1 MNITL
6 GALAA
11 FTSSTVKNT
20 GLGIGD
26 RTTWYPTM
34 GNAFYFRENAHFY
47 NNVKQLKKKE
57 KKKVDLL

>member
-11 FTSSTVKNT
+11 FPSSTVKTT

-34 GNAFYFRENAHFY
+34 ENAFYFQENPHFY
-47 NNVKQLKKKE
+47 NNVKQLKKK
-57 KKKVDLL
+57 KKK